1 MGIVHVHCWRD
12 LLARLMPNGRSG
24 WMGHRTQLD
33 KRPFSGVRNHWRPL
47 RTFHSFRTTTN
58 ENGNAD
64 WRHAIRMAEWKL
76 LSLLSLLK
84 PLAVF
89 AFELRLWKDLEKTW
103 KGLWNSKWVLF
114 WNFQRLCGSSP
125 GWMAGK
131 GIATLSSWELSATS
145 VGSGEVNTVSPT
157 VELLA
162 RHASSG
168 SFGGLVQSVNRSS
181 SRHECVGVLAHT
193 TR

>member
-1 MGIVHVHCWRD
+1 M
-12 LLARLMPNGRSG
+12 NGPSHSIGQAAIQRRSEPLK
-24 WMGHRTQLD
+24 TIED
-33 KRPFSGVRNHWRPL
+33 HWRP
-47 RTFHSFRTTTN
+47 FHSFRTTTN

-125 GWMAGK
+125 GWVAGK

-162 RHASSG
+162 TRFEWQFRW
-168 SFGGLVQSVNRSS
+168 FGPVS
-181 SRHECVGVLAHT
+181 
-193 TR
+193 